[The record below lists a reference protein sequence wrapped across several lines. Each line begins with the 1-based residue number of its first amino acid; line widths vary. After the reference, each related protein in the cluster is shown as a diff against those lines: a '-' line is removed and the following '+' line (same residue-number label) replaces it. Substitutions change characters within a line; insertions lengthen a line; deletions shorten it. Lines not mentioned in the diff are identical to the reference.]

1 MRRQVALRPAQ
12 GAEGV
17 KHFAV
22 LALALA
28 SFPVRAANPEWTLL
42 PADVQGGIEKRD
54 WLPPPDHPAIGYL
67 TRGTDDVVVRLDR
80 ALGEGKAKLAFDPK
94 SGYLP
99 ALLAALKVPVDSQLL
114 VFARTSLQRQHISPQ
129 TPRAIYFNDGVA
141 VTFIKDAPFLEIS
154 VQDRAQARVFYTLDQ
169 QPGARFER
177 RTDECLNCHLSRVSM
192 GVPGTLDRSLSA
204 TLTGRVIARLGS
216 STPDHRTPLKERWG
230 GWYVTGAP
238 GLAHAGNMALSDDD
252 IHAPAANIAPLL
264 AKMPEVGYPSGR
276 SDAAA
281 HLVFDHQMQMG
292 NLIARIGW
300 DARIALAQGNA
311 DFTKTLLANDARD
324 VADYMLFVDEA
335 PLAPVEMT
343 AYAKTFSAQGPR
355 DAKGRGLYQLDL
367 KTRLLAYPCSY
378 MIYSEAFDALPR
390 AAREAVYA
398 RMVELL
404 DAGRVREAGAVRE
417 ILIATKPSFKGY
429 VAAN

>member
-1 MRRQVALRPAQ
+1 MKRFVL
-12 GAEGV
+12 
-17 KHFAV
+17 V
-22 LALALA
+22 LALA
-28 SFPVRAANPEWTLL
+28 SSSVHAANPEWTLS
-42 PADVQGGIEKRD
+42 PADVQGAIATRD
-54 WLPPPDHPAIGYL
+54 WLPPLDHPAIGYD
-67 TRGTDDVVVRLDR
+67 TRATDDAVVRLDR
-80 ALGEGKAKLAFDPK
+80 ALDEGKAKLAFDAR

-129 TPRAIYFNDGVA
+129 TPRAIYFNDHVA
-141 VTFIKDAPFLEIS
+141 VTFIKDAPFLEVS
-154 VQDRAQARVFYTLDQ
+154 VQDRAQGRVFYTLDQ
-169 QPGARFER
+169 QSDAPPRFER
-177 RTDECLNCHLSRVSM
+177 RGDECLGCHLSRMAM

-204 TLTGRVIARLGS
+204 TITGRVIARLGS

-230 GWYVTGAP
+230 GWYVTGGA
-238 GLAHAGNMALSDDD
+238 GVSHAGNMALHDDD
-252 IHAPAANIAPLL
+252 IQAPAMDISPLL
-264 AKMPEVGYPSGR
+264 TKLPEAGYPSGR

-292 NLIARIGW
+292 NLLTRIGW

-311 DFTKTLLANDARD
+311 ELTKTLLANDARD

-343 AYAKTFSAQGPR
+343 AYAKAFSAQGPR

-398 RMVELL
+398 RMVEQL
-404 DAGRVREAGAVRE
+404 DAGKVKEASAVRE
-417 ILIATKPSFKGY
+417 ILVATKPSFKAY
-429 VAAN
+429 IAAN